1 MKKILKVLLI
11 CLIAFT
17 TRVFAIEPT
26 QEFYI
31 NDYANIL
38 SEETEEYIQTNSVSL
53 ANATT
58 AQIVVVTVPSLNG
71 VSLEEYSTNLFRQFG
86 IGDKEKN
93 NGLLILIALE
103 ERKSRIEV
111 GYGLEGV
118 LPDGKTGRIQDEYMI
133 PYFKDNNFDE
143 GILNGY
149 KALFKEVANE
159 YNYDASNVNPIPVEN
174 EEDDT
179 FLNFIAL
186 LLIGKIFYTFI
197 ILGTDLIT
205 AREKMTQF
213 IILEIWSIGV
223 AMGSYHYAGDAAF
236 MLIVVGTLFNILA
249 VLVHFVDFGSGGYS
263 SGGYH
268 GGGGFSSGGGFYGG
282 GGLSGGGGSSRSF

>member
-1 MKKILKVLLI
+1 
-11 CLIAFT
+11 
-17 TRVFAIEPT
+17 
-26 QEFYI
+26 
-31 NDYANIL
+31 
-38 SEETEEYIQTNSVSL
+38 
-53 ANATT
+53 
-58 AQIVVVTVPSLNG
+58 
-71 VSLEEYSTNLFRQFG
+71 
-86 IGDKEKN
+86 
-93 NGLLILIALE
+93 
-103 ERKSRIEV
+103 
-111 GYGLEGV
+111 
-118 LPDGKTGRIQDEYMI
+118 MI